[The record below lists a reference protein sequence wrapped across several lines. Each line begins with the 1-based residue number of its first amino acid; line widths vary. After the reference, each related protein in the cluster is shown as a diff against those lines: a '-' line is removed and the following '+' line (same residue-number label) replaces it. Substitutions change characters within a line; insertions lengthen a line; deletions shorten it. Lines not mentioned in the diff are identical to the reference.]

1 MLKKIFFL
9 TTNEFKFKQFLSVV
23 DLLGFN
29 KYVFEQL
36 KTELSDATVFLN
48 VPLVKA
54 SLVSSQMRLY
64 DVKFNALLSTQIN
77 YAPSIFKLTQPQ
89 DREKLYIANSIS
101 KADGALD
108 SNNEI
113 LGQNLNFN
121 WVGYSASVGLDYIY
135 ATYLN
140 RGAQRLF
147 NESVEDSQIIY
158 DTKVLKAGEYGFYE
172 Q

>member
-1 MLKKIFFL
+1 
-9 TTNEFKFKQFLSVV
+9 
-23 DLLGFN
+23 
-29 KYVFEQL
+29 
-36 KTELSDATVFLN
+36 
-48 VPLVKA
+48 
-54 SLVSSQMRLY
+54 MRLY

-77 YAPSIFKLTQPQ
+77 YAPSIFKLMQPQ

-101 KADGALD
+101 NTDGALD

-121 WVGYSASVGLDYIY
+121 WVGYSASAGLDYIY
-135 ATYLN
+135 ANYLN

-147 NESVEDSQIIY
+147 SESVEDSQIIY